1 MELLTLI
8 FMTALVFFMG
18 FTTLFFRHRYRKALM
33 SVAQLIV
40 VQEKLADRLDRV
52 TLENSK
58 EVNEGFI
65 KFLSDSRQSA
75 FDYIEH
81 VQEAIQN
88 YLTALE
94 NNDDVA
100 MQAYRMELFNYL
112 PEAAEPGDKNQ
123 GQ

>member
-1 MELLTLI
+1 MELITLI
-8 FMTALVFFMG
+8 SMTALVFFMA
-18 FTTLFFRHRYRKALM
+18 FAALFFRHRYRKTLV
-33 SVAQLIV
+33 SVAQLILDK
-40 VQEKLADRLDRV
+40 EKLAHKLDKA

-75 FDYIEH
+75 FDYIEN

-88 YLTALE
+88 YLTSVE

-100 MQAYRMELFNYL
+100 MKAYRMELFSYL

-123 GQ
+123 G